1 MGIQR
6 RKKGN
11 RLMEQSKVRSG
22 RRGDNMSE
30 INEFMSEHWVILY
43 GILMFVL
50 GEIAG
55 YIKAK
60 R

>member
-1 MGIQR
+1 
-6 RKKGN
+6 
-11 RLMEQSKVRSG
+11 MEQEGDGMSK
-22 RRGDNMSE
+22 

-55 YIKAK
+55 YIKGRSK
-60 R
+60 T